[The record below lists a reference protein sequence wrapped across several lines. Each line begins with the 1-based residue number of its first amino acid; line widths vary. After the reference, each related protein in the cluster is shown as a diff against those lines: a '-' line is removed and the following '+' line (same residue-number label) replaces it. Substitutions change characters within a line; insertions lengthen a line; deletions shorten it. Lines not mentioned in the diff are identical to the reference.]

1 MSAFLKEIPALVWVA
16 ALFGIAWVRMEF
28 RARTRAKEPGGE
40 IPAPPPMEE
49 FVVRRFRL

>member
-40 IPAPPPMEE
+40 IPAPPPKRQ
-49 FVVRRFRL
+49 VTLRFRL

>member
-16 ALFGIAWVRMEF
+16 VLFGIAWLRMAF

-40 IPAPPPMEE
+40 IPVPPPKRQ
-49 FVVRRFRL
+49 VTLRFRL